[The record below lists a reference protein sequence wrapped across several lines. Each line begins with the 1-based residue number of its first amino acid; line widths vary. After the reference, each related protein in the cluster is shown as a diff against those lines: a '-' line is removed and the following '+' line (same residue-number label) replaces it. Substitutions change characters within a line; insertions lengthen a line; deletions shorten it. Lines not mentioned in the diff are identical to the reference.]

1 MFLICS
7 FNFVYNV
14 KLAPKLYCALE
25 IKLCFYRYFSVQ
37 YLISLTQP
45 TFFKPK
51 NDIPKIKIKL
61 FMIISPN
68 SEKGKSESAITYPI
82 KAFQKAD
89 ILCIFQKIFP
99 SQVLPVSRIK
109 KDHDLLFYA
118 YYFLRIR
125 YFWRYVPINMN
136 ASWLSV
142 PDYPAGIYLLKVN
155 NRNTRTRCEI
165 CSKLTVKAT
174 ERRQASFWCLYC

>member
-37 YLISLTQP
+37 YLTSLTQP

-68 SEKGKSESAITYPI
+68 FEKGKSESAITYPI
-82 KAFQKAD
+82 KAFQKAV
-89 ILCIFQKIFP
+89 ILCIFQKSSLLRSFPFPGLKKIMTCCFMPTIFIE
-99 SQVLPVSRIK
+99 SDISDVTFQ
-109 KDHDLLFYA
+109 
-118 YYFLRIR
+118 
-125 YFWRYVPINMN
+125 
-136 ASWLSV
+136 
-142 PDYPAGIYLLKVN
+142 
-155 NRNTRTRCEI
+155 
-165 CSKLTVKAT
+165 LT
-174 ERRQASFWCLYC
+174 